1 MFRFFYDRKWWPWSI
16 GGTITIVL
24 AVWYS
29 VQLDVQINEWFGR
42 FYDALQLA
50 LSKPGALTIEEFNGY
65 MLPRRPRHTR
75 PAGRGRGRALRL

>member
-16 GGTITIVL
+16 GGTLVIII

-42 FYDALQLA
+42 FYDALQKALA
-50 LSKPGALTIEEFNGY
+50 TPGALTIEEFNEY
-65 MLPRRPRHTR
+65 LYE
-75 PAGRGRGRALRL
+75 